1 MKVIL
6 LENVKSKGYKGDV
19 IDVSDGYAQNFLF
32 PQNKA
37 VEATQE
43 AIDRLRAQA
52 KKAEKEVKRASKA
65 VRDAAQALEGAEI
78 LVQAKTN
85 DDGTLYGSV
94 SKNDIIKAAKASSIT
109 LKASNL
115 KGYEPVKEVGEHSVT
130 AEFSGGYEASFRL
143 IVEAKK

>member
-19 IDVSDGYAQNFLF
+19 IEVSDGYAQNFLF

-43 AIDRLRAQA
+43 SIDKLNAQA
-52 KKAEKEVKRASKA
+52 KRAEKEVRQASKA
-65 VRDAAQALEGAEI
+65 TRDAAQALDGAKVV
-78 LVQAKTN
+78 VQAKTN
-85 DDGTLYGSV
+85 EDGTLYGSI
-94 SKNDIIKAAKASSIT
+94 SKNDIIKAAKASSVVIKT
-109 LKASNL
+109 SNL
-115 KGYEPVKEVGEHSVT
+115 KKYEPIKEVGEHAVV
-130 AEFSGGYEASFRL
+130 AEFKGGYEANFRV